1 MSSSL
6 LLLLIFIISGLD
18 SFQSQRVIDLLKS
31 LAKGKNTV
39 VASIHQPGS
48 TVFSLF
54 DDITLLSEGR
64 IMYSGARTEM
74 KSYFNSLGFSCPN
87 NVNPAE
93 YYVDLVSIDYTSPQT
108 EDASRKKVKKLADT
122 FLKQNSKRHSTLFK
136 KLQVESSKTSNSI
149 TVRRGSLVS
158 SVRKFGILFTRA
170 WKQITRDKSLNIAR
184 LMSGLFSG
192 LLFGAIY
199 FKLGAGAS
207 TVADRLGLLQVAAV
221 NCAMTSLIKATTS
234 FVTEKLIIQRERK
247 SNSYSV
253 SSYFVSKLLAELP
266 LAAVFPCMTGTIIY
280 FLCGLN
286 PEPGRWLNF
295 LKILTVESIA
305 SSSFGMAIGSISPSV
320 ESAIA
325 IAPAAMVIFIVFGGL
340 YVVNAPSYLKWVP
353 NCSLIRWAYQGLV
366 INEFKDLQIIPEA
379 QFGPKSVS
387 NGNEVIN
394 NMGIKKTAT
403 IGATLKSQLII
414 IAANYCFTYISLL
427 LQKPKKQEIKNEKD
441 KDIVSS
447 TSSKKSREKKTL
459 IPPPLK

>member
-1 MSSSL
+1 M
-6 LLLLIFIISGLD
+6 
-18 SFQSQRVIDLLKS
+18 DLLKS
-31 LAKGKNTV
+31 LSKGKNTV
-39 VASIHQPGS
+39 IASIHQPRS
-48 TVFSLF
+48 TVYSLF

-64 IMYSGARTEM
+64 IIYSGARTEM
-74 KSYFNSLGFSCPN
+74 KSYFNGLGFSCPN

-93 YYVDLVSIDYTSPQT
+93 YYVDLVSIDYSSPQT
-108 EDASRKKVKKLADT
+108 EDASRKRIKKFADT
-122 FLKQNSKRHSTLFK
+122 FLKQNSKRHSSLFK
-136 KLQVESSKTSNSI
+136 KLKVESNLTSKTIS

-158 SVRKFGILFTRA
+158 SIRKFGILFTRA
-170 WKQITRDKSLNIAR
+170 WKQVTRDKSLNIAR

-199 FKLGAGAS
+199 FKLGNGAS
-207 TVADRLGLLQVAAV
+207 TVADRLGLLQVSAV

-253 SSYFVSKLLAELP
+253 GSYFISKLFAELP
-266 LAAVFPCMTGTIIY
+266 LAALFPCMTGSIIY

-286 PEPGRWLNF
+286 PTPGRWLNF
-295 LKILTVESIA
+295 LKILTMESIA
-305 SSSFGMAIGSISPSV
+305 SASFGMAIGSISPSV

-340 YVVNAPSYLKWVP
+340 YVVNAPSYLKIVP
-353 NCSLIRWAYQGLV
+353 NLSLIRWAYEGLV

-379 QFGPKSVS
+379 KYGPKSVS

-394 NMGIKKTAT
+394 NMGIKKSAT
-403 IGATLKSQLII
+403 IGNTLKSQLII
-414 IAANYCFTYISLL
+414 IAANYCFTYLSLL
-427 LQKPKKQEIKNEKD
+427 HQKPKSQEIKKKEEDMED
-441 KDIVSS
+441 KDIINS
-447 TSSKKSREKKTL
+447 TSSKGHSLSQKEKKTF

>member
-1 MSSSL
+1 
-6 LLLLIFIISGLD
+6 
-18 SFQSQRVIDLLKS
+18 VIDLLKS

-122 FLKQNSKRHSTLFK
+122 FLKQNSKRHSTIFK

-305 SSSFGMAIGSISPSV
+305 SSSFGMAKGCIITSV
-320 ESAIA
+320 E
-325 IAPAAMVIFIVFGGL
+325 
-340 YVVNAPSYLKWVP
+340 
-353 NCSLIRWAYQGLV
+353 
-366 INEFKDLQIIPEA
+366 
-379 QFGPKSVS
+379 
-387 NGNEVIN
+387 
-394 NMGIKKTAT
+394 
-403 IGATLKSQLII
+403 
-414 IAANYCFTYISLL
+414 
-427 LQKPKKQEIKNEKD
+427 
-441 KDIVSS
+441 
-447 TSSKKSREKKTL
+447 
-459 IPPPLK
+459 

>member
-1 MSSSL
+1 
-6 LLLLIFIISGLD
+6 
-18 SFQSQRVIDLLKS
+18 
-31 LAKGKNTV
+31 
-39 VASIHQPGS
+39 
-48 TVFSLF
+48 
-54 DDITLLSEGR
+54 
-64 IMYSGARTEM
+64 
-74 KSYFNSLGFSCPN
+74 
-87 NVNPAE
+87 
-93 YYVDLVSIDYTSPQT
+93 
-108 EDASRKKVKKLADT
+108 
-122 FLKQNSKRHSTLFK
+122 
-136 KLQVESSKTSNSI
+136 
-149 TVRRGSLVS
+149 
-158 SVRKFGILFTRA
+158 
-170 WKQITRDKSLNIAR
+170 
-184 LMSGLFSG
+184 MSGLFSG

-253 SSYFVSKLLAELP
+253 GSYFISKLLAELP
-266 LAAVFPCMTGTIIY
+266 LAALFPCMTGSIIY

-295 LKILTVESIA
+295 LIILTMESIA

-340 YVVNAPSYLKWVP
+340 YVVNAPSYLSWVP
-353 NCSLIRWAYQGLV
+353 NCSLIRWAYEGLV
-366 INEFKDLQIIPEA
+366 INEFTNLQIIPEA
-379 QFGPKSVS
+379 KFGPKSVS

-394 NMGIKKTAT
+394 NMGIKKTST
-403 IGATLKSQLII
+403 IGKSLKNQLII
-414 IAANYCFTYISLL
+414 IAANYCFTYLSLL
-427 LQKPKKQEIKNEKD
+427 RQKPKTQEIKKEEN

-447 TSSKKSREKKTL
+447 TSSKKSSLNREKKSL